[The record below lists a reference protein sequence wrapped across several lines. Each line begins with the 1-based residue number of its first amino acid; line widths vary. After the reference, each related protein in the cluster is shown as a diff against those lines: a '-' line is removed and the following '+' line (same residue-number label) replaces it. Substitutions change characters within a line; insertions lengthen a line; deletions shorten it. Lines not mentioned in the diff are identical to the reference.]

1 MTTQFLEKDFRC
13 FNTDELFVL
22 QNFHLRKKKNGAA
35 SKKRFW
41 GYERL

>member
-22 QNFHLRKKKNGAA
+22 QNFHLRKKKKTELQARKDFEAMND
-35 SKKRFW
+35 
-41 GYERL
+41 